1 MSWGRLRM
9 KLNGEAGPGWQGLGH
24 PSRTSGARL
33 PTWGLLLSPQSRVP
47 LKSQEVEDIVI
58 YLSSL
63 GKHNSITMDNLASTY
78 KQWSL
83 AQQRSTLTTA
93 TESTYPPPPLPVQ
106 GGS

>member
-1 MSWGRLRM
+1 M
-9 KLNGEAGPGWQGLGH
+9 KLDGEPGPGWQGLGH
-24 PSRTSGARL
+24 PNRMSGARL
-33 PTWGLLLSPQSRVP
+33 PTWGLLLSPQIRVP

-93 TESTYPPPPLPVQ
+93 TESMYPPPPLPVQ
-106 GGS
+106 GEADAQRG

>member
-1 MSWGRLRM
+1 M
-9 KLNGEAGPGWQGLGH
+9 
-24 PSRTSGARL
+24 
-33 PTWGLLLSPQSRVP
+33 SPQSRVP

-106 GGS
+106 GGKLTLREADHLATVSNLEGGRATISFLPGAAEA